1 MNAEQ
6 LAVHIGA
13 RIFKSTGGCRNIRNV
28 YAGDRISE
36 LLNAAS
42 EDTLL
47 VTNLVH
53 PQLFR
58 VAQLMEVPGICLLNG
73 VSVGKQML
81 NLAMQNGTCVLIS
94 YAGMFE
100 TCGKI
105 WGCLVKEGSS

>member
-1 MNAEQ
+1 MTVEQ

-13 RIFKSTGGCRNIRNV
+13 RIYKSPGDHRYIKKV

-73 VSVGKQML
+73 VSVGKEML
-81 NLAMQNGTCVLIS
+81 NLAVQNGTCVLVS

-100 TCGKI
+100 TCGRI
-105 WGCLVKEGSS
+105 WGCLVKEVTP

>member
-6 LAVHIGA
+6 LASHIGA
-13 RIFKSTGGCRNIRNV
+13 KIIKDSGSGRRIEKVF
-28 YAGDRISE
+28 AGDRVSE

-42 EDTLL
+42 GDTLL

-73 VSVGKQML
+73 VNIGKKML
-81 NLAMQNGTCVLIS
+81 DLAVRSGTCVLIS
-94 YAGMFE
+94 YEGMFE
-100 TCGKI
+100 TCGRI
-105 WGCLVKEGSS
+105 WECLKKEDVS